1 MMSLII
7 IWPVGTILNN
17 CIRRATPRVT
27 ENITSRHTCWLSNS
41 SPVTSAFS
49 YDDGNDKRRRHPAQH
64 APSNEEV
71 WRKIPD
77 WRSADFE

>member
-27 ENITSRHTCWLSNS
+27 ENITSRHTCWLSKS
-41 SPVTSAFS
+41 FP
-49 YDDGNDKRRRHPAQH
+49 RHLC
-64 APSNEEV
+64 V
-71 WRKIPD
+71 
-77 WRSADFE
+77 FL